1 MSRYLPPKL
10 HRFAVKTKTA
20 LFRRLRYL
28 TLRPENWKRF
38 LSLSSSPPKT
48 FQLPLKEIKKFKIAC
63 ILDEFSFES
72 FKYEADFVQLDPQT
86 WRQEIEKIQPDFLLV
101 ESAWKGKNA
110 KWFKKV
116 SEISNEIIE
125 LTSWADKHS
134 IPAVFWHK
142 EVPPHFHT
150 FMNVSRLFD
159 AIFLTDGDCI
169 DRYKKT
175 VGHQNVF
182 FLPFAC
188 QPAIHHPVAEAQRK
202 NAMIYAGT
210 FYPEHKYP
218 DRYINFIDLFDGLE
232 PEIDIDIFD
241 RSSGKGNYTFPEK
254 YHSNIK
260 GSLPFS
266 EMSRVYRTYD
276 YGLNMNSVKDSA
288 SMCSRRVFELIA
300 CNTIVV
306 GNDSKAVKN
315 YFGDL
320 TIASDSK
327 EQVVQQFKRINE
339 DTMLRDK
346 TRLLALRKVMSEHT
360 YQHRMAHMIRSLGG
374 KIGGVEPSVLIVGNS
389 QHPQN
394 YSNKTWI
401 SATENQDRLKSEVIK
416 HDYIAWMDST
426 STYGPDY
433 ITDLVLA
440 FKYADSDVVTKES
453 FYEYGDKVALQNP
466 NCEYKYIDHFNPYR
480 SMVASSIALELLSAP
495 IMPSS
500 VHRRAL
506 SVDRFNFCQLSK
518 FSVKTSTD
526 LVQHETFV

>member
-28 TLRPENWKRF
+28 TLRPENWKQF
-38 LSLSSSPPKT
+38 LRLSSSPPNT
-48 FQLPLKEIKKFKIAC
+48 FEFPLKDIKKYKIAC
-63 ILDEFSFES
+63 ILDEFSYES
-72 FKYEADFVQLDPQT
+72 FKFEADFVQLDAQT
-86 WRQEIEKIQPDFLLV
+86 WRQDIEKIQPDFLLV
-101 ESAWKGKNA
+101 ESAWKGKNG

-125 LTSWADKHS
+125 LTTWADKNS
-134 IPAVFWHK
+134 IPAIFWHK
-142 EVPPHFHT
+142 EVPPHFKT

-159 AIFLTDGDCI
+159 AVFLTDGDCI
-169 DRYKKT
+169 DPYKKE

-188 QPAIHHPVAEAQRK
+188 QPAMHHPVVEGQRK

-218 DRYINFIDLFDGLE
+218 DRYRNFIDLYNGLE
-232 PEIDIDIFD
+232 PEIEIDIFD
-241 RSSGKGNYTFPEK
+241 RSSGKGNYTFPEQ
-254 YHSNIK
+254 YHSHIK

-266 EMSRVYRTYD
+266 EMSKMYRNYD
-276 YGLNMNSVKDSA
+276 YGLNMNSVKESA
-288 SMCSRRVFELIA
+288 TMCSRRVFELIA

-315 YFGDL
+315 YFGNL

-327 EQVVQQFKRINE
+327 EQVVQEFKRINH
-339 DTMLRDK
+339 DPMLRDK

-360 YQHRMAHMIRSLGG
+360 YQHRLKQMIHDMGG
-374 KIGGVEPSVLIVGNS
+374 KTPGSEQSVLIIGNKQS
-389 QHPQN
+389 QN
-394 YSNKTWI
+394 YPNTNWI
-401 SATENQDRLKSEVIK
+401 AANESPERLKSEISR
-416 HDYIAWMDST
+416 HDYVAWMQLT
-426 STYGPDY
+426 SVYGPDY

-453 FYEYGDKVALQNP
+453 FYQHADKLSLQHP
-466 NCEYKYIDHFNPYR
+466 AHEYKYIDHFNPYR
-480 SMVASSIALELLSAP
+480 SIVTSQVALDILKPDMPISI
-495 IMPSS
+495 
-500 VHRRAL
+500 HRRAL
-506 SVDRFNFCQLSK
+506 SIDRFNFCQLSE
-518 FSVKTSTD
+518 FSVETSTD